1 MILKIADCRRRDET
15 TATGVHQIKRGQ
27 EQQQQSKDSGGCTS
41 SDVAENDSEMT
52 ASEVSLW
59 KRVGS
64 AVFYG
69 FTSILVVFVNKI
81 LLTNFKFPS
90 FLCVAFGQMAAT
102 VLILY
107 VARLL
112 GLISFP
118 SLDSSI
124 PRKINPLP
132 LLYFLNL
139 VSGLGGTQMINLPM
153 FTVLRRFSI
162 LMTMILE
169 YYILGVKAS
178 RAVRISVG
186 LMILGSMVAA
196 FYDITFYLYGYVMI
210 FVNDVCTAAL
220 GVVTKQK
227 LEAKDLG
234 KYGLMYYNC
243 LFMSLPALLFAIYT
257 GDVQKTMKFVLSD
270 DMTTPVWVCFFIS
283 CVCGFVL
290 NYSLVLCTHHNSALT
305 TTCVGPIK
313 NLFVTYV
320 GMFSSGDYV
329 FQWTNFVGI
338 NISVAGSILYT
349 YVTFRTKKPTSQGYR
364 QLPTVPPILPEKSQ
378 I

>member
-1 MILKIADCRRRDET
+1 MYSLVVTKRRDET
-15 TATGVHQIKRGQ
+15 TTAAGVHQIGRDQ
-27 EQQQQSKDSGGCTS
+27 EQQQQSRDSGGRTS
-41 SDVAENDSEMT
+41 SNVAEDDSEMT
-52 ASEVSLW
+52 VSEASLW

-69 FTSILVVFVNKI
+69 LTSILVVFVNKI

-169 YYILGVKAS
+169 YYILG
-178 RAVRISVG
+178 
-186 LMILGSMVAA
+186 
-196 FYDITFYLYGYVMI
+196 F
-210 FVNDVCTAAL
+210 
-220 GVVTKQK
+220 Q
-227 LEAKDLG
+227 DLG
-234 KYGLMYYNC
+234 KYGLMFYNC
-243 LFMSLPALLFAIYT
+243 LFMSLPALFFAIYT